1 MAAYEAGDYVKVELT
16 DEATGESEWLWMR
29 VERCDDT
36 NRLVFG
42 RLDNEPVVFGKE
54 LKLGQELAVSFGKI
68 RDHEKPSDFYTRRHK

>member
-29 VERCDDT
+29 VERRDDA

-42 RLDNEPVVFGKE
+42 KLDSQPVVFPGE

-68 RDHEKPSDFYTRRHK
+68 RDHKKPSDF